1 MKTNL
6 YIQTAQCNTSCSSPL
21 NLTNFIYFRRNS
33 KRQTLRIGIA
43 STFTAAHRNAHNVS
57 LAFQFLHCCQGSHL
71 HSMTRWHD
79 GGINFQRHPHMRR
92 RLSPRHRWWL
102 LVAHLQQHPLRFAG
116 RCPQPSVCTPQV
128 FNFLTNHGFF
138 LLAGSFYRHQQQGE
152 VGWKSRR
159 LLIFIHS
166 NTMKHGRTL

>member
-79 GGINFQRHPHMRR
+79 GGINFRRHPHMRR

-128 FNFLTNHGFF
+128 FNFLTNHGIFF
-138 LLAGSFYRHQQQGE
+138 VCRLVLSPSTTRWSRMKVPKITDFY
-152 VGWKSRR
+152 S
-159 LLIFIHS
+159 
-166 NTMKHGRTL
+166 